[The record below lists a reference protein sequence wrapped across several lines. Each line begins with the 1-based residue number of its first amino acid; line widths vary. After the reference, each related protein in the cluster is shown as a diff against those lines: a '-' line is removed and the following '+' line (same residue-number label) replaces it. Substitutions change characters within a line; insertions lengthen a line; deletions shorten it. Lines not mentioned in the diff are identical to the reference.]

1 MNIFYIGKNALST
14 LVDEITNKFA
24 TKELVSTSKPGLV
37 PSPNSTDSNKVL
49 SGNCTW
55 QNESVSLSSDTTFEA
70 LED

>member
-1 MNIFYIGKNALST
+1 MNIIYMGKNSLNALLSK
-14 LVDEITNKFA
+14 LSDRYA
-24 TKELVSTSKPGLV
+24 TKEIVSTSKPGLV

>member
-1 MNIFYIGKNALST
+1 MNIIYMGKNSLNALLSK
-14 LVDEITNKFA
+14 LSDRYA
-24 TKELVSTSKPGLV
+24 TKEIVSTSKPGLV

-55 QNESVSLSSDTTFEA
+55 QNESVSLSSDTTFEV